1 MLRPARRLRVASSV
15 VSVAVVL
22 LATVLREAV
31 VVVREAVVL
40 PAMVVVHPV
49 MVVRAAT
56 LGPPV
61 KVRHVVMAG
70 AHPVPAVTRLALVLP
85 GQMESLPAV
94 ASD

>member
-1 MLRPARRLRVASSV
+1 MSSSV
-15 VSVAVVL
+15 VSVAGVL
-22 LATVLREAV
+22 LATVLRKAGMVVREAGVVVREAV
-31 VVVREAVVL
+31 VVVREA
-40 PAMVVVHPV
+40 VVHPV

-94 ASD
+94 ARD